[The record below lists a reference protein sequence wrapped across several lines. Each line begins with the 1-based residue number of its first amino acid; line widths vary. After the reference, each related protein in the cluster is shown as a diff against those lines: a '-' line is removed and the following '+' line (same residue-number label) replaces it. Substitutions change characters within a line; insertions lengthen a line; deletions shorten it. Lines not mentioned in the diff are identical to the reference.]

1 MKSFVKLVLMEN
13 KWICFRSGSRW
24 CPVTGFWEEAV
35 TGFWEEARESYKISK
50 KC

>member
-24 CPVTGFWEEAV
+24 CPVTGFGEGTE
-35 TGFWEEARESYKISK
+35 ESYKISK

>member
-13 KWICFRSGSRW
+13 KWICFRSDSRW
-24 CPVTGFWEEAV
+24 CPV